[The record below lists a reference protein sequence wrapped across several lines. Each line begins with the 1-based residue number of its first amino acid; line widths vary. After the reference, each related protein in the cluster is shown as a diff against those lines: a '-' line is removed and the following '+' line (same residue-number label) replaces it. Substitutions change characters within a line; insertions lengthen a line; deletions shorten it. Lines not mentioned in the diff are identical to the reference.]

1 MELSCILV
9 RKQLRDAERR
19 KAGRQNSSKARLKRE
34 ASSRLVGKIQQT
46 EGSVRISIIS
56 FLDNM
61 MTVWVS

>member
-1 MELSCILV
+1 V

-61 MTVWVS
+61 MTV